1 MERIIMMW
9 KFITILRSVRYAVKH
24 SWHRYVKIKDPS
36 IYGHIG
42 FNAQMHP
49 PMTINNPKNCFFAEH
64 SKIRE
69 GLFVINTSGKFIVK
83 KYTTISINCLVVT
96 GNHRP
101 TVGIPEVL
109 LDESHIN
116 DVETDIIVEEGV
128 WIGANCTLIAKS
140 HIGRGAV
147 IGANSL
153 INKPIPPYA
162 VAVGSPAKII
172 ASVFTLEQIIEHEK
186 FLYPENERF
195 TKNYLEE
202 LFTTYFSGMKS
213 IGLETMNR
221 QDMEILEKLK
231 SKRGIKFQ

>member
-1 MERIIMMW
+1 MMR
-9 KFITILRSVRYAVKH
+9 FITILRSIRYAVKNA
-24 SWHRYVKIKDPS
+24 WKRYVQIKDRS
-36 IYGHIG
+36 IYGYIG
-42 FNAQMHP
+42 FNTQVHL
-49 PMTINNPKNCFFAEH
+49 PMTIANPSNCYFSDH

-69 GLFVINTSGKFIVK
+69 GLYLINTTGKFIVK

-109 LDESHIN
+109 LGESHIN
-116 DVETDIIVEEGV
+116 DLETDIIVEESV

-153 INKPIPPYA
+153 VNKEIPPYA

-172 ASVFTLEQIIEHEK
+172 ASVFTLEQILEHEK
-186 FLYPENERF
+186 ILYPENERF
-195 TKNYLEE
+195 SRDYLEE
-202 LFTTYFSGMKS
+202 LFSTYYLGKKS
-213 IGLETMNR
+213 IGVDTMDTQDKELLER
-221 QDMEILEKLK
+221 LK
-231 SKRGIKFQ
+231 VKRGVKFQ

>member
-1 MERIIMMW
+1 MVW
-9 KFITILRSVRYAVKH
+9 DFITILRSIRYAIKR
-24 SWHRYVKIKDPS
+24 SWQRYVKVKDPN

-42 FNAQMHP
+42 FNTQLHP
-49 PMTINNPKNCFFAEH
+49 PMTINNPKNCFFSEH

-69 GLFVINTSGKFIVK
+69 GLYVINTTGRFIVK

-101 TVGIPEVL
+101 TVGIPEIL
-109 LDESHIN
+109 LGESHIN
-116 DVETDIIVEEGV
+116 DLETDIIVEEGV

-153 INKPIPPYA
+153 VNKQIPPYA

-172 ASVFTLEQIIEHEK
+172 ASVFTLEQIIEHETI
-186 FLYPENERF
+186 LYPENERF
-195 TKNYLEE
+195 TRTYLEE
-202 LFTTYFSGMKS
+202 LFMSHFAGMKS
-213 IGLETMNR
+213 IGLDTMNL
-221 QDMEILEKLK
+221 QDVEVLEKLK
-231 SKRGIKFQ
+231 TKRGIKF